1 MLHPG
6 IIGGQWIAQGM
17 EIPMTNFAPSAMKY
31 RDSATGFPKGWYCVA
46 ESGQVPAN
54 SIFPAT
60 YLDKDIVVFRDKDG
74 KARISDAYCPH
85 LGAHLASHDGRND
98 NGTLICPFHKWAFDG
113 ATGRC
118 KSIPYTQ
125 VTPPVGLTMHPVRE
139 INDTILMWYS
149 PSGAEPDFEP
159 FDMAVFDSSVEW
171 LKVVEKEFES
181 TAPYRD
187 LFENLFDTA
196 HVQQLHNSLM
206 QPDIATIDRTDYGMR
221 VVFVPP
227 GEGEAVQMKHLEN
240 NFIGTTMCARLIDG
254 GSFAMKS
261 LTSATP
267 IDHERFKFKTRMYLR
282 DMGSAEMND
291 SVGKMFAERVSME
304 IDQDFKVLNFK
315 RRLDRPALCAGDGP
329 ILKFRAFQNEY
340 YA

>member
-1 MLHPG
+1 
-6 IIGGQWIAQGM
+6 
-17 EIPMTNFAPSAMKY
+17 MTQFTPSAMKY
-31 RDSATGFPKGWYCVA
+31 RDSTAGFPKGWYCVA
-46 ESGQVPAN
+46 ESGQVPEN
-54 SIFPAT
+54 TIFPAT
-60 YLDKDIVVFRDKDG
+60 YLDNDIVIFRDAEG
-74 KARISDAYCPH
+74 IARVADAYCPH

-98 NGTLICPFHKWAFDG
+98 HGTLVCPFHKWAFDG

-118 KSIPYTQ
+118 KSIPYTA
-125 VTPPVGLTMHPVRE
+125 VTPPVGLKMHPTRE
-139 INDTILMWYS
+139 VNETILMWYS
-149 PSGAEPDFEP
+149 PAGAPPDFEP
-159 FDMAVFDSSVEW
+159 FDMAVFEFPEKW
-171 LKVVEKEFES
+171 IKVVEKEFVS

-196 HVQQLHNSLM
+196 HVQQLHHSVM
-206 QPDIATIDRTDYGMR
+206 QPDIATMDRTDYGMR

-267 IDHERFKFKTRMYLR
+267 IDHERFQFRTRLYLR
-282 DMGSAEMND
+282 DMGSDAAND
-291 SVGKMFAERVSME
+291 QIGKMFAERVSQE

-315 RRLDRPALCAGDGP
+315 RHLERPALCAGDGP
-329 ILKFRAFQNEY
+329 ILKFRAFQQEY